1 MQTHNILKESAMKIK
16 YNLLLITLLCL
27 LLNGCATNGQ
37 QQAPSELST
46 KTINGKIL
54 FRDPMINGSND
65 RGLVLLDPFTTE
77 ITPIGFFGGA
87 ARFMDS
93 TSKIIAEKGIGTIML
108 FDTDTKESSILYET
122 QNQQLTTYN
131 IAYAGNNR
139 FSVVDSSKLVLIN
152 IETGEQTILTED
164 LGNSEHCWSG
174 DGKYVYYSSRPESTN
189 QINRLNTE
197 TGEKDYL
204 LDGIRPR
211 ISKDGSL
218 LAYMT
223 YGLDEK
229 LIIKELNGEKEWV
242 YPGAA
247 LMYCFSPDGQYLAV
261 VEYWRGPWFYDGY
274 TVQIWDFK
282 AGKKQT
288 VVPRYANG
296 QCCDID
302 WAY

>member
-1 MQTHNILKESAMKIK
+1 MKTKFLFTWI
-16 YNLLLITLLCL
+16 LLLCFLLYGCTTNRQQPEQAR
-27 LLNGCATNGQ
+27 LN
-37 QQAPSELST
+37 T
-46 KTINGKIL
+46 KTIEGKIL
-54 FRDPMINGSND
+54 FRDPMINGVND

-77 ITPIGFFGGA
+77 ITPIDFSGGI
-87 ARFMDS
+87 ARFMGS
-93 TSKIIAEKGIGTIML
+93 TSKIITEKGIGTIEL
-108 FDTDTKESSILYET
+108 FDTDTKEGTILYET

-131 IAYAGNNR
+131 IAYAGNNQ
-139 FSVVDSSKLVLIN
+139 FSVVDGSQLILVN
-152 IETGEQTILTED
+152 IGTEEQTILTED

-189 QINRLNTE
+189 QINRLNIE

-261 VEYWRGPWFYDGY
+261 VEYWPGPWFYDGY
-274 TVQIWDFK
+274 TVKIWDFK
-282 AGKKQT
+282 AGKEQT

-302 WAY
+302 WAN